1 MCVEHILERTLK
13 KFFHIEEPKNLNGL
27 KSLKV
32 MIVPPSL
39 QQLMLDDPHEIF
51 VLMQE
56 WMKGMAILVVE
67 FPRKGYRIEL
77 DRFLAKKL
85 NRYYL

>member
-1 MCVEHILERTLK
+1 MEHTLGRTLK
-13 KFFHIEEPKNLNGL
+13 IFFHIEERKNLNGL

-56 WMKGMAILVVE
+56 WMKGMAILIVE
-67 FPRKGYRIEL
+67 FPKEGYRIE
-77 DRFLAKKL
+77 
-85 NRYYL
+85 